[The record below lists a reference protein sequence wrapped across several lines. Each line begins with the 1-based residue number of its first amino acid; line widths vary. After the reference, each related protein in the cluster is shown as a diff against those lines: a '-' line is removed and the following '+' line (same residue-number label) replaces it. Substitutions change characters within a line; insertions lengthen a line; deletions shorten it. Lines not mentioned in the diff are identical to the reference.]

1 MRVLMANRKSGRR
14 GSLVAAAA
22 KYKPL
27 VRALEILQ
35 MLAVD
40 AGGLS
45 VSTIGRET
53 KLAKSAAHRLLST
66 LVEEGYVRQDPVS
79 ERYHLTLRLSA
90 LGFRYLGINGLTDVV
105 QPILDR
111 LAEQTGELVQFG
123 LVGGER
129 LSWVAWAQGSRA
141 PLRYVPVLGRE
152 IILYTTGSGAAWL
165 ASMSDKEALRIM
177 HAQGLTRGS
186 TPGYG
191 RNAVRN
197 DSEFLDKL
205 QKVRRDDYGFNLEE
219 GEPGI
224 NAIAVAVCNDLNPD
238 SPVVATIAIAGPSIR
253 VTKAKLL
260 EALPRLRTAAREMT
274 EVWPMRRQLDAA
286 QVVGSYETNRSVSG
300 TPKSTKV

>member
-1 MRVLMANRKSGRR
+1 MLAV
-14 GSLVAAAA
+14 AA

-66 LVEEGYVRQDPVS
+66 LVEEGYVRQDSVS
-79 ERYHLTLRLSA
+79 ERYHLTLRLPA
-90 LGFRYLGINGLTDVV
+90 LGFRYLSINGLTDVV

-123 LVGGER
+123 LVGDDR
-129 LSWVAWAQGSRA
+129 LIWVAWAQGSRA

-152 IILYTTGSGAAWL
+152 IILYTTGSGAVWL
-165 ASMSDKEALRIM
+165 ASMSDKDALRMI
-177 HAQGLTRGS
+177 HAQGLKKGP

-197 DSEFLDKL
+197 DAEFLNKL
-205 QKVRRDDYGFNLEE
+205 HKVRHDGYGFNLEE

-224 NAIAVAVCNDLNPD
+224 NAIAVAVCNDLKPD

-253 VTKAKLL
+253 VTKAKLID
-260 EALPRLRTAAREMT
+260 ALPQLRAAAREMT
-274 EVWPMRRQLDAA
+274 EVWTMRRQLDAA
-286 QVVGSYETNRSVSG
+286 QAVGSYEINRSAAG
-300 TPKSTKV
+300 TPKPTKV

>member
-1 MRVLMANRKSGRR
+1 MPNKKTKRAP
-14 GSLVAAAA
+14 AA
-22 KYKPL
+22 KKPAQYKPL

-35 MLAVD
+35 MLGAQAD
-40 AGGLS
+40 GLS

-53 KLAKSAAHRLLST
+53 KLAKSATHRLLNT
-66 LVEEGYVRQDPVS
+66 LVEEGYARQDPVS
-79 ERYHLTLRLSA
+79 ERYHLTLRLPA

-111 LAEQTGELVQFG
+111 LAEETGELVQFG

-129 LSWVAWAQGSRA
+129 LIWVAWAQRSRA

-152 IILYTTGSGAAWL
+152 IVLYTTGSGAVWL
-165 ASMSDKEALRIM
+165 ASLTDKEALRIM
-177 HAQGLTRGS
+177 HQQGFVKGA

-191 RNAVRN
+191 RNAVGSDR
-197 DSEFLDKL
+197 EFLAKL
-205 QKVRRDDYGFNLEE
+205 SKARRDNYSLNLEE

-224 NAIAVAVCNDLNPD
+224 NAIAVAVRGDLTPS

-253 VTKAKLL
+253 VTKSKLL
-260 EALPRLRTAAREMT
+260 ETLPSLGAASREMT

-286 QVVGSYETNRSVSG
+286 RAGS
-300 TPKSTKV
+300 